1 MLRVRGARSGSA
13 PLTGESALTGSERR
27 VPAPAADRRTN
38 AEISDADLLH
48 LARRTLETH
57 LTSTYRKLGIQRR
70 ADLAGV
76 MTATASSHRGPDRY
90 GTP

>member
-1 MLRVRGARSGSA
+1 MLRVGGARSGSA
-13 PLTGESALTGSERR
+13 PLTGEAALTGSERR
-27 VPAPAADRRTN
+27 VAALAADGRTN
-38 AEISDADLLH
+38 AEISDLLH
-48 LARRTLETH
+48 LARRTVETH

-70 ADLAGV
+70 ADPAGA